1 MGILERKER
10 QKKEVRESILQ
21 AAWQLVNEEGWQS
34 LSIRKIADAIEYS
47 VPVVY
52 DHFEN
57 KEAILFEFTK
67 QGFKLLSDRLS
78 EAKANVAGASAQLEA
93 IAYAYW
99 DFAFENKEYYQVMYG
114 LGMPGCEQIRK
125 MSELMTF
132 TEIIKTT
139 IEQVNTAVGGQPV
152 NSFLKLNS
160 FWSMLHGLVSINIM
174 TAPAA
179 GHGVSTAQMNKM
191 ILSDYITGFLKS
203 LQG

>member
-10 QKKEVRESILQ
+10 QKKEVRDSILQ

-67 QGFKLLSDRLS
+67 QGFRLLGDKLT
-78 EAKANVAGASAQLEA
+78 EAKEKHTVPSLQLEA

-99 DFAFENKEYYQVMYG
+99 DFAFENKEYYQVMFG
-114 LGMPGCEQIRK
+114 LGMPGCEQIKK
-125 MSELMTF
+125 MPEIMNF

-139 IEQVNTAVGGQPV
+139 IERINDAVHGKPI

-160 FWSMLHGLVSINIM
+160 FWSMLHGLVSINLM
-174 TAPAA
+174 TPPAE
-179 GHGVSTAQMNKM
+179 HKEIPLEQMNKM
-191 ILSDYITGFLKS
+191 ILSDYITGFLKG
-203 LQG
+203 LEG